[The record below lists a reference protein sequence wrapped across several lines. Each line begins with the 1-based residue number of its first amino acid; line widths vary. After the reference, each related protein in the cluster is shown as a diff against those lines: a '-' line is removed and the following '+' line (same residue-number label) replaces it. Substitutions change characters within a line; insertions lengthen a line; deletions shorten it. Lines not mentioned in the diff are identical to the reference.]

1 MTTELKADLV
11 LSGGGVKGI
20 GLAGAAV
27 ALMEAGYAIQRVS
40 GTSAGSIVGAILA
53 AGADELTPEQ
63 VEQLTM
69 TLPYKKFLDP
79 THITGIP
86 LLGPAW
92 GVLSETGIY
101 KGDFAHDWIR
111 TELANLGVRT
121 FGDLAIDAPNLPPEQ
136 RYRLVVTASD
146 VTTGQLV
153 RLPWDYRRLYGLD
166 PDEQQVADAVRASMS
181 IPFFFRAAKLTSASG
196 LTSTLVDGGMLSNF
210 PIDSFDRRD
219 GKPPR
224 WPTFGVTLL
233 PNLPQGNDKVI
244 PALAP
249 VNWLFGGPP
258 LIEALITTMI
268 VGRDQAYLN
277 QPWVDSRA
285 IRVDSSKVGF
295 LDFNIGTKQMQE
307 LYQSGYDAAEA
318 FLNTWNWNEY
328 LERFRRPGNLTRL
341 DLEFGCHIVDSGAN
355 RGQRIGPGPQL
366 RADMGVLLE
375 RREFARGF
383 LGAAEHHIGQHDLV
397 DPAGGHRGLTEE
409 RLRQP
414 GRLLV
419 GRPRQSQLHH
429 FQG

>member
-1 MTTELKADLV
+1 VTSELKADLV

-27 ALMEAGYAIQRVS
+27 ALLEAGYQIQRVS
-40 GTSAGSIVGAILA
+40 GTSAGSVVGSILA
-53 AGADELTPEQ
+53 AGADELTPAQ
-63 VEQLTM
+63 VEELTM

-79 THITGIP
+79 TRITGIP

-101 KGDFAHDWIR
+101 KGDFAHEWIR

-121 FGDLAIDAPNLPPEQ
+121 FGDLAIDAPHLPPEQ
-136 RYRLVVTASD
+136 RYRLVVTATD

-166 PDEQQVADAVRASMS
+166 PDEQQVADAVRSSMS
-181 IPFFFRAAKLTSASG
+181 IPFFFRTTKLTSKAG
-196 LTSTLVDGGMLSNF
+196 VTSTLVDGGMLSNF

-219 GKPPR
+219 GRLPR

-244 PALAP
+244 PVLGP

-268 VGRDQAYLN
+268 VGRDQTYLN

-295 LDFNIGTKQMQE
+295 LDFGIGDKQKQE
-307 LYQSGYDAAEA
+307 LFHSGHEA
-318 FLNTWNWNEY
+318 TVEFLKSWDWEEY
-328 LERFRRPGNLTRL
+328 VERFRRP
-341 DLEFGCHIVDSGAN
+341 VA
-355 RGQRIGPGPQL
+355 
-366 RADMGVLLE
+366 
-375 RREFARGF
+375 
-383 LGAAEHHIGQHDLV
+383 
-397 DPAGGHRGLTEE
+397 
-409 RLRQP
+409 
-414 GRLLV
+414 
-419 GRPRQSQLHH
+419 
-429 FQG
+429 